1 MKTKLLLICVASL
14 TALLYGCGL
23 SQRAAAQTNPND
35 QELQSK
41 TEAGHVS
48 HGVTFKE
55 GEGLTIPDTTRD
67 LLGLR
72 IVDVEEGKAT
82 RRIELALR
90 VFDRKA
96 SNGESFVLGSG
107 SVTTNQASFLET
119 GTEVNISMPSGGA
132 LSGQILAVEPASAKL
147 TGLAEVIVK
156 LPAPDLQIGTFVDGT
171 VTMTTPEDV
180 VVIPKDA
187 LLTTAEGHFAYV
199 VNGDSLFRTKIEVGG
214 KEGEVVEVTEGLY
227 FGDRVVL
234 QPIMPLW
241 MAELQA
247 IRGGKACADGH

>member
-1 MKTKLLLICVASL
+1 MKTKLLLISVASL

-23 SQRAAAQTNPND
+23 SQRAEAQPNPND

-41 TEAGHVS
+41 TEAAHVS

-55 GEGLTIPDTTRD
+55 GEGLTIPEITRD

-82 RRIELALR
+82 RRIELPLR

-96 SNGESFVLGSG
+96 SNGGSFVLASG
-107 SVTTNQASFLET
+107 SVATNQASFLET
-119 GTEVNISMPSGGA
+119 GTEVNLSMPNGGA
-132 LSGQILAVEPASAKL
+132 LSGQVVAVEAASAKL

-171 VTMTTPEDV
+171 VTATTPEDV

-199 VNGDSLFRTKIEVGG
+199 VNGDSLFRTRIEIGG

>member
-1 MKTKLLLICVASL
+1 
-14 TALLYGCGL
+14 
-23 SQRAAAQTNPND
+23 
-35 QELQSK
+35 
-41 TEAGHVS
+41 
-48 HGVTFKE
+48 
-55 GEGLTIPDTTRD
+55 
-67 LLGLR
+67 
-72 IVDVEEGKAT
+72 
-82 RRIELALR
+82 
-90 VFDRKA
+90 
-96 SNGESFVLGSG
+96 
-107 SVTTNQASFLET
+107 
-119 GTEVNISMPSGGA
+119 MPKGGA
-132 LSGQILAVEPASAKL
+132 LIGQVVAVEPASAKL

-171 VTMTTPEDV
+171 VTTTTPENV
-180 VVIPKDA
+180 VVIPNDA

-199 VNGDSLFRTKIEVGG
+199 VNGDSLFRTEIEIGG

>member
-23 SQRAAAQTNPND
+23 SQRAVAQTNPND

-72 IVDVEEGKAT
+72 IVDIEEGKST

-119 GTEVNISMPSGGA
+119 GTEVNISMPNGGA
-132 LSGQILAVEPASAKL
+132 VSGQVVAVEPASAKL

-171 VTMTTPEDV
+171 VTTTTPEDA